1 MAKKTEAKKK
11 SVAGEYAETAT
22 FEHVPI
28 DSLIPYAKN
37 ARKHSPEQVL
47 QIAASIREFG
57 FLAPII
63 AAADNTVIAG
73 HGRLEAAKK
82 LNLEVVPVVRACHL
96 TKAQIRAY
104 ALVDNRLAETS
115 SWDADMLRLELDD
128 SLTDMPTL
136 EGMGFEETAR
146 NLLTGSVPFD
156 PNISDKEPE
165 DGEEN
170 TFKLIVTLETKQEQ
184 EALFERLK
192 ELGYEKVKAN

>member
-1 MAKKTEAKKK
+1 MAKKVESKKK
-11 SVAGEYAETAT
+11 SVAGEYVETAT
-22 FEHVPI
+22 FEHVLI

-128 SLTDMPTL
+128 LLADMPTL
-136 EGMGFEETAR
+136 EGMGFDSLSCKYLAGIAEEKKKNGDT
-146 NLLTGSVPFD
+146 NDESDNEIDQSEFD
-156 PNISDKEPE
+156 SFDHKCPKC
-165 DGEEN
+165 G
-170 TFKLIVTLETKQEQ
+170 
-184 EALFERLK
+184 FEFN
-192 ELGYEKVKAN
+192 EKKP